1 MEYICLGIIFGILGG
16 ILNSP
21 IFFIIVIILDIIIII
36 CIYFFENIIENFG
49 INKKRFLKYI
59 IIKSIIIISIMMIMF
74 LGIRKNEEIIN
85 EILRKDKNIE
95 KGEYIVSVI
104 DIKEGKYKNTY
115 SIILKNINRN
125 KLFKNKWK
133 NICQEETYTWKR
145 L

>member
-1 MEYICLGIIFGILGG
+1 
-16 ILNSP
+16 
-21 IFFIIVIILDIIIII
+21 
-36 CIYFFENIIENFG
+36 
-49 INKKRFLKYI
+49 
-59 IIKSIIIISIMMIMF
+59 MMIMF

>member
-1 MEYICLGIIFGILGG
+1 
-16 ILNSP
+16 
-21 IFFIIVIILDIIIII
+21 
-36 CIYFFENIIENFG
+36 
-49 INKKRFLKYI
+49 
-59 IIKSIIIISIMMIMF
+59 MMIMF

-95 KGEYIVSVI
+95 KGEYIVSII

-133 NICQEETYTWKR
+133 NICQKETYTWKR